1 MAFTSTGGNTNPA
14 TGANVGTRESI
25 YEKIKLIGADDT
37 PILSLMGTSSV
48 TNIQHSW
55 LIDNIADP
63 SRNPQLEISDFNDT
77 GTNTK
82 QKKQNAVEIF
92 KNDIQVSKTM
102 EKVATYGGKEMSY
115 QTKKRVKEHKLAME
129 MAVLG
134 LGRDSDAKVSV
145 FKTPTTRDNATA
157 GAMGG
162 FFHYLAKGA
171 TTFTNGKRGNVITKD
186 DVGDW
191 SGSPTTL
198 DETVLHELLQTVW
211 DSGETP
217 RDVFLGAALKPAI
230 NAMASRQFGNEKS
243 VNTSVVSVDTDFGK
257 VNFRMHRMLSEANG
271 LGDTLL
277 AGNFEYSK
285 MGLLYPTEI
294 EDVKTDKTAKAKRI
308 YTEGCLEVRN
318 ADAFVAGVGLKA

>member
-1 MAFTSTGGNTNPA
+1 
-14 TGANVGTRESI
+14 
-25 YEKIKLIGADDT
+25 
-37 PILSLMGTSSV
+37 
-48 TNIQHSW
+48 
-55 LIDNIADP
+55 
-63 SRNPQLEISDFNDT
+63 
-77 GTNTK
+77 
-82 QKKQNAVEIF
+82 
-92 KNDIQVSKTM
+92 
-102 EKVATYGGKEMSY
+102 
-115 QTKKRVKEHKLAME
+115 
-129 MAVLG
+129 
-134 LGRDSDAKVSV
+134 
-145 FKTPTTRDNATA
+145 
-157 GAMGG
+157 MGG

-191 SGSPTTL
+191 SGNPTTL